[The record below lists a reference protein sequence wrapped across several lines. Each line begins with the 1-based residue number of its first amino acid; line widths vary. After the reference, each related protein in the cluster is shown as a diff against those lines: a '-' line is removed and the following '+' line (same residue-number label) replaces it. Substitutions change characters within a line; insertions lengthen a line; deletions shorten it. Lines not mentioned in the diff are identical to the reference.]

1 MKQKN
6 ISNPQ
11 ASVLPTLSQQYVRD
25 TEAFIQSNSS
35 YLMDEAFCASSLVDN
50 INVNLSLQ
58 NAVRDNKQALLKD
71 IPIVSV
77 VMLEPFNRVMYQATH
92 GYACVD
98 TDKVKDKYSGLKRR
112 KAASPSQGT
121 NN

>member
-35 YLMDEAFCASSLVDN
+35 Y
-50 INVNLSLQ
+50 
-58 NAVRDNKQALLKD
+58 
-71 IPIVSV
+71 
-77 VMLEPFNRVMYQATH
+77 
-92 GYACVD
+92 G
-98 TDKVKDKYSGLKRR
+98 
-112 KAASPSQGT
+112 
-121 NN
+121 